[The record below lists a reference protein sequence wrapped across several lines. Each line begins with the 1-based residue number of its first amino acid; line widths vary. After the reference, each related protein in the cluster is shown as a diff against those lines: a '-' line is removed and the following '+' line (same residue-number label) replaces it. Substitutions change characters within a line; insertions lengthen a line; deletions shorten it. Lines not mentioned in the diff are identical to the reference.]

1 MKLYYYK
8 VKNMLAKKMIRDI
21 MKHKT
26 QFISI
31 FLMAFLGMFLLA
43 GIGSECVG
51 LEVNVNNFY
60 EDTNL
65 ADGWIY
71 SPYLNDLFL
80 EQVYNL
86 GETTQMERQ
95 LVVDSVADFENNPE
109 ITLHFVE
116 NNTVSKFYLVE
127 GEPLDINDSN
137 GVWLDKGFADAKGL
151 KVGDN
156 ISFESK
162 GYKIEKE
169 IKGIGYSPEYVFHA
183 SSYSIKPD
191 HDKIGFAYLSYKAF
205 PKDTVP
211 YNVLNVKFDGKAETF
226 GKLVDY
232 RLNGYYNSFVDRSNH
247 PSVNQFSQEITK
259 HKMMADI
266 FPVVFIIIAMLILL
280 TTMTRIIANQRNQI
294 GILKANGFRNNTI
307 LLHYISYGF
316 WLVLFGSLLGLFL
329 GPMILPQLFYPSMI
343 RSYQLPLWGPAW
355 SINFAFVMALIVLF
369 SLSVSYSAVSSI
381 SNEKP
386 SDAIRPKAPKI
397 STSGFIEK
405 LKIWKRLSFNVRW
418 NYRDAKRNKMRGL
431 MTIIGVMGCS
441 ALLVGAFGLYDG
453 LNDVKEWE
461 YNQINHYDSKLVIDE
476 DALTSQI
483 DNVASE
489 VNGEKIMDGTI
500 EIESDTLKKSGSL
513 LVLGDTNL
521 ITPTDDDWNKIDI
534 KDDEVSISQK
544 MADMLGIGVGDT
556 VKWHIMGSNKWVE
569 TKIDKI
575 HADPMSQGII
585 MSPDKLEKLGLNYTP
600 TSIITSEHVNKTF
613 DGIKTIN
620 SIDDIEDSWDDIT
633 ETMWLIIY
641 VLIFFACILAIIVLY
656 NLGLLSFTEIERE
669 ISTLKVLGFKT
680 NDLRRLLL
688 TQNLFFTVIG
698 FILGIPLGLYI
709 LGLMWQSSGDAF
721 YIIPSLTVTNVLLTA
736 AIIFTLSIVVNLMFS
751 RKIKKLNIVESLKR
765 IE

>member
-1 MKLYYYK
+1 
-8 VKNMLAKKMIRDI
+8 MLAKKMIRDI

-31 FLMAFLGMFLLA
+31 FLMAFLGVFVFT

-80 EQVYNL
+80 NQVNYL
-86 GETTQMERQ
+86 GATTQMERQ
-95 LVVDSVADFENNPE
+95 LIVDSVADFENNPE

-116 NNTVSKFYLVE
+116 NNTISKFYLIE

-156 ISFESK
+156 ISFESE

-169 IKGIGYSPEYVFHA
+169 IKGLGYSPEYVYHA

-191 HDKIGFAYLSYKAF
+191 HDKIGFAYLSHKAF
-205 PKDTVP
+205 PEDTVP
-211 YNVLNVKFDGKAETF
+211 YNVLNVKFDGKAETY
-226 GKLVDY
+226 GKLLDY
-232 RLNGYYNSFVDRSNH
+232 RLDGYYNSFVDRSNH

-266 FPVVFIIIAMLILL
+266 FPVVFIIITMLILL
-280 TTMTRIIANQRNQI
+280 TTMTRIIAHQRNQI
-294 GILKANGFRNNTI
+294 GILKANGFRNITI
-307 LLHYISYGF
+307 ILHYMSYG
-316 WLVLFGSLLGLFL
+316 LLMVLMGSLLGLIL
-329 GPMILPQLFYPSMI
+329 GPMTLPRLFYPSMI
-343 RSYQLPLWGPAW
+343 KSYQLPLWNPAW
-355 SINFAFVMALIVLF
+355 SINFAFVTVFMVLF
-369 SLSVSYSAVSSI
+369 SLFVSYWAVSSI

-386 SDAIRPKAPKI
+386 SDAIKPKAPKV
-397 STSGFIEK
+397 STSGLIEK

-418 NYRDAKRNKMRGL
+418 NYRDAKRNKLRGL

-483 DNVASE
+483 DNAASE
-489 VNGEKIMDGTI
+489 VNGEKIMEGTI
-500 EIESDTLKKSGSL
+500 EIESDTMKKSGSL
-513 LVLGDTNL
+513 LVLNDTPL
-521 ITPTDDDWNKIDI
+521 ITPTDDDWNKIGL
-534 KDDEVSISQK
+534 KNDEVSISQK
-544 MADMLGIGVGDT
+544 MADMLGVGVGDT
-556 VKWHIMGSNKWVE
+556 VKWHIMGSNKWVK

-575 HADPMSQGII
+575 HADPISQGII

-600 TSIITSEHVNKTF
+600 TSIITSEYVNKTF
-613 DGIKTIN
+613 DGIKTTN
-620 SIDDIEDSWDDIT
+620 SIVDIENSWDDIT

-641 VLIFFACILAIIVLY
+641 VLIFFACLLAIIALY

-669 ISTLKVLGFKT
+669 ISTLKVLGFKS

-709 LGLMWQSSGDAF
+709 LGLMWQYSGDAL
-721 YIIPSLTVTNVLLTA
+721 YLIPSLTITNILLTA
-736 AIIFTLSIVVNLMFS
+736 AITFSLSIVVNLMFS

>member
-1 MKLYYYK
+1 
-8 VKNMLAKKMIRDI
+8 

-26 QFISI
+26 QFLSI
-31 FLMAFLGMFLLA
+31 FLMAFLGVFVFA

-51 LEVNVNNFY
+51 LEVNVGNFY

-80 EQVYNL
+80 EQVYYL
-86 GETTQMERQ
+86 GATTQMERQ
-95 LVVDSVADFENNPE
+95 LVIDSEANFENNPE

-116 NNTVSKFYLVE
+116 NNTISKFYLIE

-137 GVWLDKGFADAKGL
+137 GVWVDKGFADAKGL

-156 ISFESK
+156 ISFESE

-169 IKGIGYSPEYVFHA
+169 IKGLGYSPEYVYHA

-191 HDKIGFAYLSYKAF
+191 HDKIGFAYLSHKAF
-205 PKDTVP
+205 PEDTVP
-211 YNVLNVKFDGKAETF
+211 YNVLNVKFDGKAETY

-266 FPVVFIIIAMLILL
+266 FPAVFIIVTLLILL
-280 TTMTRIIANQRNQI
+280 TTMTRIIAHQRNQI
-294 GILKANGFRNNTI
+294 GILKANGFRNNT
-307 LLHYISYGF
+307 LTLHYISYGF
-316 WLVLFGSLLGLFL
+316 WLVLIGSLLGLIL
-329 GPMILPQLFYPSMI
+329 GPMILPPLFYPSMI
-343 RSYQLPLWGPAW
+343 RSYQLPLWNPAW
-355 SINFAFVMALIVLF
+355 SISFAFVMGLIVLF

-386 SDAIRPKAPKI
+386 SDSIKPKAPNV

-418 NYRDAKRNKMRGL
+418 NYRDAKRNKLRGL

-461 YNQINHYDSKLVIDE
+461 YDQINHYDSKLVIDE
-476 DALTSQI
+476 DALTSQV

-489 VNGEKIMDGTI
+489 VNGEKIMEGSI
-500 EIESDTLKKSGSL
+500 EIESDTMKKSGLL
-513 LVLGDTNL
+513 LVLGDNSL
-521 ITPTDDDWNKIDI
+521 ITPTDNDWNRIEI
-534 KDDEVSISQK
+534 KNDEVSISQK
-544 MADMLGIGVGDT
+544 MADMLGVGVGDT
-556 VKWHIMGSNKWVE
+556 VKWHIMGSNKWVK

-575 HADPMSQGII
+575 HADPISQGII

-600 TSIITSEHVNKTF
+600 TGIITSEHVNKTF
-613 DGIKTIN
+613 DGIKTTN
-620 SIDDIEDSWDDIT
+620 SIVDIENSWDDIT

-669 ISTLKVLGFKT
+669 ISTLKVLGFKS

-721 YIIPSLTVTNVLLTA
+721 YIIPSLTITNVLLTA
-736 AIIFTLSIVVNLMFS
+736 AITFTLSIVVNLMFS
-751 RKIKKLNIVESLKR
+751 RKIKKLDMVESLKR
-765 IE
+765 ME

>member
-1 MKLYYYK
+1 
-8 VKNMLAKKMIRDI
+8 
-21 MKHKT
+21 
-26 QFISI
+26 
-31 FLMAFLGMFLLA
+31 MAFLGMFLFA

-51 LEVNVNNFY
+51 LEVNVDNFY

-80 EQVYNL
+80 DQVWNL
-86 GETTQMERQ
+86 GATTQMERQ

-116 NNTVSKFYLVE
+116 NNTISKFYLIE
-127 GEPLDINDSN
+127 GEPLDINDSD

-156 ISFESK
+156 ITFESE
-162 GYKIEKE
+162 GYTIEKE
-169 IKGIGYSPEYVFHA
+169 IRGLGYSPEYVYQPSPYSL
-183 SSYSIKPD
+183 SSG
-191 HDKIGFAYLSYKAF
+191 HDQIGFAYLSYKVF
-205 PKDTVP
+205 PEDTVP
-211 YNVLNVKFDGKAETF
+211 YNVLNVKFDGEAETF
-226 GKLVDY
+226 GKLLDY

-266 FPVVFIIIAMLILL
+266 FPVVFIIISMLILL
-280 TTMTRIIANQRNQI
+280 TTMTRIITHQRNQI
-294 GILKANGFRNNTI
+294 GILKANGFRNKT
-307 LLHYISYGF
+307 LALHYISYGF
-316 WLVLFGSLLGLFL
+316 WLVLIGSFLGLIL
-329 GPMILPQLFYPSMI
+329 GPRILPPLFYPSMI
-343 RSYQLPLWGPAW
+343 KSYQLPIWSPAW
-355 SINFAFVMALIVLF
+355 SINFAIVMVLIVLF
-369 SLSVSYSAVSSI
+369 SLLVSYSTVSRI

-386 SDAIRPKAPKI
+386 SDTIRPKAPKV
-397 STSGFIEK
+397 STSGIIEK
-405 LKIWKRLSFNVRW
+405 LWIWNRLPFNVRW
-418 NYRDAKRNKMRGL
+418 NYRDAKRNKLRGL

-476 DALTSQI
+476 DALTSQV

-489 VNGEKIMDGTI
+489 VNGEKIMECSI
-500 EIESDTLKKSGSL
+500 EIESETTKKSGGL
-513 LVLGDTNL
+513 LVFDDTDL
-521 ITPTDDDWNKIDI
+521 ITPTDDDWNKIEL

-544 MADMLGIGVGDT
+544 MADMLGVGVGDT
-556 VKWHIMGSNKWVE
+556 VKWHIMGSDKWVKV
-569 TKIDKI
+569 KIDKI
-575 HADPMSQGII
+575 HADPMSQCII
-585 MSPDKLEKLGLNYTP
+585 MSPDKLDELGLNYTP
-600 TSIITSEHVNKTF
+600 TSIITSEQVNKTF

-620 SIDDIEDSWDDIT
+620 TINDIEDSWDVIT

-698 FILGIPLGLYI
+698 FILGMPLGLYI

-721 YIIPSLTVTNVLLTA
+721 YIIPSLTITNVLLTA
-736 AIIFTLSIVVNLMFS
+736 AITFTLSIVVNLMFS
-751 RKIKKLNIVESLKR
+751 RKIKKLNMVESLKC

>member
-1 MKLYYYK
+1 
-8 VKNMLAKKMIRDI
+8 MLAKKMIRDI

-31 FLMAFLGMFLLA
+31 FLMAFLGVFVFT
-43 GIGSECVG
+43 GIGSECLG

-80 EQVYNL
+80 NQVNYL
-86 GETTQMERQ
+86 GATTQMERQ
-95 LVVDSVADFENNPE
+95 LIVDSVADFENNPE

-116 NNTVSKFYLVE
+116 NNTISKFYLIE

-156 ISFESK
+156 ISFESE

-169 IKGIGYSPEYVFHA
+169 IKGLGYSPEYVYHA

-191 HDKIGFAYLSYKAF
+191 HDKIGFAYLSHKAF
-205 PKDTVP
+205 PEDTVP
-211 YNVLNVKFDGKAETF
+211 YNVLNVKFDGKAETY
-226 GKLVDY
+226 GKLLDY
-232 RLNGYYNSFVDRSNH
+232 RLDGYYNSFVDRSNH
-247 PSVNQFSQEITK
+247 QSVNQFSQEITK

-266 FPVVFIIIAMLILL
+266 FPVVFIIITMLILL
-280 TTMTRIIANQRNQI
+280 TTMTRIIAHQRNQI
-294 GILKANGFRNNTI
+294 GILKANGFRNITI
-307 LLHYISYGF
+307 ILHYMSYG
-316 WLVLFGSLLGLFL
+316 LLMVLMGSLLGLIL
-329 GPMILPQLFYPSMI
+329 GPMTLPRLFYPSMI
-343 RSYQLPLWGPAW
+343 KSYQLPLWNPAW
-355 SINFAFVMALIVLF
+355 SINFAFVTVFMVLF
-369 SLSVSYSAVSSI
+369 SLFVSYWAVSSI

-386 SDAIRPKAPKI
+386 SDAIKPKAPKV
-397 STSGFIEK
+397 STSGLIEK

-418 NYRDAKRNKMRGL
+418 NYRDAKRNKLRGL

-483 DNVASE
+483 DNAASE
-489 VNGEKIMDGTI
+489 VNGEKIMEGTI
-500 EIESDTLKKSGSL
+500 EIESDTMKKSGSL
-513 LVLGDTNL
+513 LVLNDTPL
-521 ITPTDDDWNKIDI
+521 ITPTDDDWNKIGL
-534 KDDEVSISQK
+534 KNDEVSISQK
-544 MADMLGIGVGDT
+544 MADMLGVGVGDT
-556 VKWHIMGSNKWVE
+556 VKWHIMGSNKWVK

-575 HADPMSQGII
+575 HADPISQGII

-600 TSIITSEHVNKTF
+600 TSIITSEYVNKTF
-613 DGIKTIN
+613 DGIKTTN
-620 SIDDIEDSWDDIT
+620 SIVDIENSWDDIT

-641 VLIFFACILAIIVLY
+641 VLIFFACLLAIIALY

-669 ISTLKVLGFKT
+669 ISTLKVLGFKS

-709 LGLMWQSSGDAF
+709 LGLMWQYSGDAL
-721 YIIPSLTVTNVLLTA
+721 YLIPSLTITNILLTA
-736 AIIFTLSIVVNLMFS
+736 AITFSLSIVVNLMFS

>member
-1 MKLYYYK
+1 
-8 VKNMLAKKMIRDI
+8 MLAKKMIRDI

-31 FLMAFLGMFLLA
+31 FLMAFLGMFLFA
-43 GIGSECVG
+43 GIGGECVG

-80 EQVYNL
+80 EQVYYL
-86 GETTQMERQ
+86 GATTQMERQ
-95 LVVDSVADFENNPE
+95 LVVDSIANFENEPE

-116 NNTVSKFYLVE
+116 NNTISKFYLIE

-137 GVWLDKGFADAKGL
+137 GVWLDKNFADSKGL
-151 KVGDN
+151 KVGDK
-156 ISFESK
+156 ISFESE
-162 GYKIEKE
+162 GYTIEKE
-169 IKGIGYSPEYVFHA
+169 IMGLGYSPEYVYHT
-183 SSYSIKPD
+183 SSYSLRPGS
-191 HDKIGFAYLSYKAF
+191 DKIGFAYLSYKAF
-205 PKDTVP
+205 PEDTVP
-211 YNVLNVKFDGKAETF
+211 FNVLNVKFDGEAETF

-266 FPVVFIIIAMLILL
+266 FPVVFIIITMLILL
-280 TTMTRIIANQRNQI
+280 TTMTRIIAHQRNQI
-294 GILKANGFRNNTI
+294 GILKANGFRNITI
-307 LLHYISYGF
+307 ILHYMSYG
-316 WLVLFGSLLGLFL
+316 LLMVLMGSLLGLIL
-329 GPMILPQLFYPSMI
+329 GPMTLPRLFYPSMI
-343 RSYQLPLWGPAW
+343 KSYQLPLWNPAW
-355 SINFAFVMALIVLF
+355 SINFAFVTVFMVLF
-369 SLSVSYSAVSSI
+369 SLFVSYWAVSSI

-386 SDAIRPKAPKI
+386 SDAIKPKAPKV
-397 STSGFIEK
+397 STSGLIEK

-418 NYRDAKRNKMRGL
+418 NYRDAKRNKLRGL

-483 DNVASE
+483 DNAASE
-489 VNGEKIMDGTI
+489 VNGEKIMEGTI
-500 EIESDTLKKSGSL
+500 EIESDTMKKSGSL
-513 LVLGDTNL
+513 LVLNDTPL
-521 ITPTDDDWNKIDI
+521 ITPTDDDWNKIGL
-534 KDDEVSISQK
+534 KNDEVSISQK
-544 MADMLGIGVGDT
+544 MADMLGVGVGDT
-556 VKWHIMGSNKWVE
+556 VKWHIMGSNKWVK

-575 HADPMSQGII
+575 HADPISQGII

-600 TSIITSEHVNKTF
+600 TSIITSEYVNKTF
-613 DGIKTIN
+613 DGIKTTN
-620 SIDDIEDSWDDIT
+620 SIVDIENSWDDIT

-669 ISTLKVLGFKT
+669 ISTLKVLGFKS

-709 LGLMWQSSGDAF
+709 LGLMWQSSGDAL
-721 YIIPSLTVTNVLLTA
+721 YLIPSLTITNVLLTA
-736 AIIFTLSIVVNLMFS
+736 AITFSLSIVVNLMFS
-751 RKIKKLNIVESLKR
+751 RKIKKLDMVESLKR